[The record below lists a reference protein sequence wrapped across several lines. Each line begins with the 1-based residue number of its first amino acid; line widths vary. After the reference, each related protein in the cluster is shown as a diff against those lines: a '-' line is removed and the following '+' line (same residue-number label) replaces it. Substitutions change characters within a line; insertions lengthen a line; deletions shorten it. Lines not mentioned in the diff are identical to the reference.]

1 MDSSMVI
8 TWLLVLRI
16 VESKA
21 LLMSFAERML
31 MTPSLVLVMIA
42 NHLISVVIW
51 FDSDRDLS
59 SSSSFVVSS
68 SSLVISMINC
78 DILDRI
84 MLSGSGFHLL
94 WASPS
99 SNRVSMS
106 IFDANASVR

>member
-21 LLMSFAERML
+21 LLMSFAEQML
-31 MTPSLVLVMIA
+31 MTPSLVLVMIV
-42 NHLISVVIW
+42 NDLISVVIW
-51 FDSDRDLS
+51 FDSDSDLS

-78 DILDRI
+78 DI
-84 MLSGSGFHLL
+84 
-94 WASPS
+94 
-99 SNRVSMS
+99 
-106 IFDANASVR
+106 